1 MPRHRHLL
9 RATTGIL
16 VLAAVIAVP
25 ALLVA
30 VARWP
35 LPSRMPKWDRV
46 ATAIRQGDLPGV
58 VVIKSLA
65 CVLWIVWLQFVW
77 AIAWEF
83 VAQLRHPHDPPADH
97 AAPLVPRTVHRSVGR
112 LVAFVLAAGITITS
126 TPSAAFALRTGNVT
140 ASAPPPPPPAAATA
154 SVDPQ
159 TAANVW
165 VVCAGDTVWDIAE
178 LALGDGGRSGEI
190 LELNPTVQPRRLRVG
205 YHLTLPADAV
215 IPNDR
220 QPTSP
225 ALTDTA
231 PDAPSSPTKT
241 IVIDTTGYLPP
252 ETITIRTGDNLWN
265 LSETRLDA
273 ADGPTVTPSAGET
286 LAYLEGVI
294 DANVIPSGNPSLI
307 HPGEQYQFPAIG
319 TPPPPASEPQPAPSE
334 PEPTATGSDAPPT
347 PETIPVTTSNAPA
360 TTAPVRPSESSPGP
374 TTVVATPAGPVTTPT
389 SDATTDRSDSAPLL
403 AGIASATALAT
414 GLLLAHR
421 RRRQHAAR
429 RGAAALHRPLP
440 ARQRQVVDQLV
451 RAADVPLVR
460 WANHELATLMAGL
473 NPRAIEGAPLAV
485 EISTSHGIELLW
497 SSPNTGAPHPWEAAD
512 GGWTW
517 RLLYDPDHPVPHDP
531 EIAPIAGLVTVG
543 TRDGNQLLLNLEA
556 FGTVALTGDPAR
568 AENLARAVVLELAA
582 TQELGSAFCTVVG
595 VPVDGDEHFWRA
607 EHAEIETARQR
618 ISSQQASYRTL
629 IRESGM
635 PGAFHLRVGDPFDR
649 DVTVA
654 VLDSAA
660 TSMLDE
666 TEVEPN
672 LGVAVL
678 ALGPTPRD
686 CATISVDA
694 DGKATLQPLGLQF
707 DAAGVPLATAAAIA
721 VLLDEPES
729 PDTGAD
735 RLIDDDPNATPSGV
749 ADAETNPVPAD
760 DEPSDLDPVG
770 DEERDAKD
778 DDDAASSEPIHLVRV
793 LGAPTIDG
801 ISGLGRLELGII
813 TYLAC
818 SGRVATPE
826 QIIDAV
832 WSGKSIGQGTFSNR
846 LTRARNT
853 APGILLPRPHGTREV
868 ALADDVTTD
877 MHLLEA
883 AIGRAESASSGRAID
898 LLREGLAYVE
908 GVPFDDPSFD
918 WAHDRQHHSHASSLV
933 ETAALR
939 LVDLALEDGDIDT
952 ARVAY
957 RQGLRGLPLN
967 EPLYRA
973 RMRTEAAAGNP
984 DGVRDAYNELVRAL
998 ADLDDALGAYE
1009 PDDETR
1015 RLYERLTGHRELR
1028 PTA

>member
-1 MPRHRHLL
+1 MPRERHLL
-9 RATTGIL
+9 RVATGIL

-35 LPSRMPKWDRV
+35 LPSRMPNWDRV
-46 ATAIRQGDLPGV
+46 ATAIRQGDLPGA

-77 AIAWEF
+77 AITWEF
-83 VAQLRHPHDPPADH
+83 AAQIRYPHDPPADH

-126 TPSAAFALRTGNVT
+126 TPSTAFAMRTGSVA
-140 ASAPPPPPPAAATA
+140 ASAPPPHPPPAATA

-159 TAANVW
+159 TAATVW

-178 LALGDGGRSGEI
+178 QALGDGGRSGEI

-225 ALTDTA
+225 ALTDAA
-231 PDAPSSPTKT
+231 PDEPSSPTTT
-241 IVIDTTGYLPP
+241 IVIDTAGYLPP
-252 ETITIRTGDNLWN
+252 ETITIRTGDNLWS
-265 LSETRLDA
+265 LAEARLDA
-273 ADGPTVTPSAGET
+273 ADGTLTPSAAET
-286 LAYLEGVI
+286 ADYLDDVI
-294 DANVIPSGNPSLI
+294 DSNSFPSGDPSLI

-319 TPPPPASEPQPAPSE
+319 TPPPPVSEQVPAPSE
-334 PEPTATGSDAPPT
+334 PEPTATGIDPAPT
-347 PETIPVTTSNAPA
+347 PDPTPVATTNAPS
-360 TTAPVRPSESSPGP
+360 TTTPTRPSEPAPGP
-374 TTVVATPAGPVTTPT
+374 TTVVTTPARPATTPT
-389 SDATTDRSDSAPLL
+389 SSGSTDATDTAPLL
-403 AGIASATALAT
+403 AGIAGATALAT

-429 RGAAALHRPLP
+429 RGAAALRRPVP
-440 ARQRQVVDQLV
+440 ARQRQLVDQLV

-473 NPRAIEGAPLAV
+473 DPRAITGTPLAV

-497 SSPNTGAPHPWEAAD
+497 SDPNPGAPHPWEAAD

-517 RLLYDPDHPVPHDP
+517 RLLYDPDHPTQHDP

-607 EHAEIETARQR
+607 EHTDIETARQR
-618 ISSQQASYRTL
+618 ITSQQASYRTL
-629 IRESGM
+629 IRESGL

-654 VLDSAA
+654 VLDAAA

-678 ALGPTPRD
+678 ALGPVAGN
-686 CATISVDA
+686 CAAVSVDA

-721 VLLDEPES
+721 VLLDEPEN
-729 PDTGAD
+729 PVVGTDP
-735 RLIDDDPNATPSGV
+735 LIIDDPPATDSGD
-749 ADAETNPVPAD
+749 ADADEVPAPAQ
-760 DEPSDLDPVG
+760 DEPSVRDSVG
-770 DEERDAKD
+770 EDEPDTKD
-778 DDDAASSEPIHLVRV
+778 DDDAARADPTHLVRV
-793 LGAPTIDG
+793 LGAPSIDG
-801 ISGLGRLELGII
+801 VSGLGRLELGII

-818 SGRVATPE
+818 NGRIATPE

-832 WSGKSIGQGTFSNR
+832 WSGKTIGQGTFSNR

-883 AIGRAESASSGRAID
+883 AIRRAESASSGRAID
-898 LLREGLAYVE
+898 LLRDGLSYVD

-918 WAHDRQHHSHASSLV
+918 WAHDRQHHAHASTLI

-939 LVDLALEDGDIDT
+939 LIDLALEDGDIDT

-973 RMRTEAAAGNP
+973 RMRTEAAAANP
-984 DGVRDAYNELVRAL
+984 VGVREAYNELVRAL
-998 ADLDDALGAYE
+998 ADLDDALGAFE

-1015 RLYERLTGHRELR
+1015 RLHERLTGHRELR

>member
-9 RATTGIL
+9 RAATGIL

-35 LPSRMPKWDRV
+35 LPSRMPNWDRV
-46 ATAIRQGDLPGV
+46 AKAIRQGDLPGA

-77 AIAWEF
+77 AITWEF
-83 VAQLRHPHDPPADH
+83 AAQIRHPHDAPADH

-126 TPSAAFALRTGNVT
+126 TPSTAFALRTGNVT
-140 ASAPPPPPPAAATA
+140 ASAPPPPPPPAATA

-159 TAANVW
+159 TDARVW

-178 LALGDGGRSGEI
+178 QALGDGGRSGEI

-205 YHLTLPADAV
+205 YHLTLPADAA

-225 ALTDTA
+225 ALTDAA
-231 PDAPSSPTKT
+231 PDAPSSPTTT
-241 IVIDTTGYLPP
+241 IVIDTAGYLPP

-273 ADGPTVTPSAGET
+273 ADGPTLTPSAAET
-286 LAYLEGVI
+286 ADYLDDVI
-294 DANVIPSGNPSLI
+294 DSNSFPSGDPSLI

-319 TPPPPASEPQPAPSE
+319 TPPPASEPQLAPSE
-334 PEPTATGSDAPPT
+334 PEPTATGSAPAPT
-347 PETIPVTTSNAPA
+347 PEPIPATSTNAPS
-360 TTAPVRPSESSPGP
+360 TTAPGRPSEPSPGP
-374 TTVVATPAGPVTTPT
+374 TTAVTTPASPPTTPT
-389 SDATTDRSDSAPLL
+389 SGGSADNSDTAPLL
-403 AGIASATALAT
+403 AGVASATALAT

-429 RGAAALHRPLP
+429 RGASALRRPLP
-440 ARQRQVVDQLV
+440 AQQRQLVDQLV

-473 NPRAIEGAPLAV
+473 NPRAIIGTPLAV
-485 EISTSHGIELLW
+485 EISTSQGIELLW
-497 SSPNTGAPHPWEAAD
+497 SSPNNGAPHPWEAAD

-517 RLLYDPDHPVPHDP
+517 RLLYDPDHRIPHDP

-556 FGTVALTGDPAR
+556 LGTVALTGDPAR

-595 VPVDGDEHFWRA
+595 VSIDGDEHFWRA
-607 EHAEIETARQR
+607 EHTDIETARQR

-654 VLDSAA
+654 VLDAAA

-666 TEVEPN
+666 MVVEPN
-672 LGVAVL
+672 LGVGVL
-678 ALGPTPRD
+678 ALGPTQRD
-686 CATISVDA
+686 CATVSVDA

-721 VLLDEPES
+721 VLLDEPEN
-729 PDTGAD
+729 PVVGTDP
-735 RLIDDDPNATPSGV
+735 LIIDDPPASGSGLS
-749 ADAETNPVPAD
+749 DAEEVPAPAED
-760 DEPSDLDPVG
+760 KPSVLDSLGEDEPDSKDHDDPAQV
-770 DEERDAKD
+770 A
-778 DDDAASSEPIHLVRV
+778 PTHLVRV
-793 LGAPTIDG
+793 LGAPSIDG
-801 ISGLGRLELGII
+801 VSGLGRLELGII

-818 SGRVATPE
+818 NGRIATPE

-832 WSGKSIGQGTFSNR
+832 WSGKTIGQGTFSNR

-868 ALADDVTTD
+868 ALADGVTTD

-883 AIGRAESASSGRAID
+883 AIRRAEFASSGRAID
-898 LLREGLAYVE
+898 LLRDGLVHVD

-918 WAHDRQHHSHASSLV
+918 WAHDRQHHAHASSLI

-952 ARVAY
+952 ARFAY

-984 DGVRDAYNELVRAL
+984 DGVRDAYNELVRTL
-998 ADLDDALGAYE
+998 ADLDDALGAFE
-1009 PDDETR
+1009 PDDETT
-1015 RLYERLTGHRELR
+1015 RLYGQLVGRRKLR
-1028 PTA
+1028 STA

>member
-1 MPRHRHLL
+1 MPRHRHVL
-9 RATTGIL
+9 RAATGIL

-35 LPSRMPKWDRV
+35 LPSRIPNWDRV
-46 ATAIRQGDLPGV
+46 ATAIRQGDIPGA

-65 CVLWIVWLQFVW
+65 CVLWFIWLQFVW
-77 AIAWEF
+77 AITWEF
-83 VAQLRHPHDPPADH
+83 AAQIRHPHDPPADH

-112 LVAFVLAAGITITS
+112 LVAFVLAAGMTITS
-126 TPSAAFALRTGNVT
+126 TPSTAFALRTGTVA
-140 ASAPPPPPPAAATA
+140 ASAPPPPPSPAATA

-178 LALGDGGRSGEI
+178 QALGDGGRSSEI
-190 LELNPTVQPRRLRVG
+190 LELNPTVQPRRLRIG
-205 YHLTLPADAV
+205 YHLTLPADAA

-225 ALTDTA
+225 ALTDAAT
-231 PDAPSSPTKT
+231 DAPSSPTTT
-241 IVIDTTGYLPP
+241 IVVDTAGYLPS
-252 ETITIRTGDNLWN
+252 ETITIRTGDNLWS

-273 ADGPTVTPSAGET
+273 ADGPTLTPSAAET
-286 LAYLEGVI
+286 ADYLDDVI
-294 DANVIPSGNPSLI
+294 DSNSFPSGDPSLI

-319 TPPPPASEPQPAPSE
+319 TPPPASEPQLAPSE
-334 PEPTATGSDAPPT
+334 PEPTATGSAPAPT
-347 PETIPVTTSNAPA
+347 PDPIPVTTTNAPS
-360 TTAPVRPSESSPGP
+360 TTAPTRPSEPSPGP
-374 TTVVATPAGPVTTPT
+374 TTVVTTPA
-389 SDATTDRSDSAPLL
+389 SHATTSTSGGSTDNSDTAPLL

-429 RGAAALHRPLP
+429 RGAAALRRPVP
-440 ARQRQVVDQLV
+440 ARQRQLVDQLV

-473 NPRAIEGAPLAV
+473 DPRAITGTPLAV
-485 EISTSHGIELLW
+485 EMSTSHGIEVLW
-497 SSPNTGAPHPWEAAD
+497 SSPNAGAPHPWEAAD

-517 RLLYDPDHPVPHDP
+517 RLLYDPDHQIPHDP

-556 FGTVALTGDPAR
+556 LGTVALTGDPVR

-595 VPVDGDEHFWRA
+595 VPIDGDEHFWRA
-607 EHAEIETARQR
+607 EHTDIETARQR

-629 IRESGM
+629 IRESGL

-654 VLDSAA
+654 VLDAAA

-666 TEVEPN
+666 MVVEPN

-686 CATISVDA
+686 CATVSVDA
-694 DGKATLQPLGLQF
+694 GGKAKLQPLGLRF
-707 DAAGVPLATAAAIA
+707 DAAGVPLATAAAVD

-735 RLIDDDPNATPSGV
+735 PLIDDDPNATPSGV
-749 ADAETNPVPAD
+749 ADAETIPEPAE
-760 DEPSDLDPVG
+760 DESSDLDPVG
-770 DEERDAKD
+770 DDEPDAKD
-778 DDDAASSEPIHLVRV
+778 YDDAASTEPIHLVRV

-818 SGRVATPE
+818 NGRVATPE

-832 WSGKSIGQGTFSNR
+832 WSGKTIGQGTFSNR

-883 AIGRAESASSGRAID
+883 AIRRAESASSGRAID

-918 WAHDRQHHSHASSLV
+918 WAHDRQHHAHASTLI

-939 LVDLALEDGDIDT
+939 LTDLALEDGDIDT

-973 RMRTEAAAGNP
+973 RMRTEAAAANP
-984 DGVRDAYNELVRAL
+984 EGVRAAYDELVRSL
-998 ADLDDALGAYE
+998 ADLDDALGEYE
-1009 PDDETR
+1009 PDDETT
-1015 RLYERLTGHRELR
+1015 RLYEQLVGRRALR
-1028 PTA
+1028 STA

>member
-9 RATTGIL
+9 RVATGML

-35 LPSRMPKWDRV
+35 LPGRMPNWERV
-46 ATAIRQGDLPGV
+46 ATAIRQGDLPGS

-77 AIAWEF
+77 AITWEF
-83 VAQLRHPHDPPADH
+83 AAQIRHPHDPPADH
-97 AAPLVPRTVHRSVGR
+97 TAPLVPRTVHRSVGR

-126 TPSAAFALRTGNVT
+126 TPSTAFASRTGNVT
-140 ASAPPPPPPAAATA
+140 ASAPPPPPPPAATA

-159 TAANVW
+159 TDARVW
-165 VVCAGDTVWDIAE
+165 VVFAGDTVWDIAE
-178 LALGDGGRSGEI
+178 QALGDGGRSGEI

-205 YHLTLPADAV
+205 YHLTLPGDAA

-220 QPTSP
+220 QPTAP
-225 ALTDTA
+225 APTDAAT
-231 PDAPSSPTKT
+231 DAPSSPTTT
-241 IVIDTTGYLPP
+241 IVIDTAGYLPP
-252 ETITIRTGDNLWN
+252 ETITIRTGDNLWS

-273 ADGPTVTPSAGET
+273 ADGPTLTPSAAET
-286 LAYLEGVI
+286 ADYLDDVI
-294 DANVIPSGNPSLI
+294 DSNSFPSGDPSLI
-307 HPGEQYQFPAIG
+307 HPGERYQFPAIG
-319 TPPPPASEPQPAPSE
+319 TPPPASEPQAAPSE
-334 PEPTATGSDAPPT
+334 PEPTATGSVPAPT
-347 PETIPVTTSNAPA
+347 PDPIPVTTTNAPSTTAPTRPSELSPEPTTIVTTPASPA
-360 TTAPVRPSESSPGP
+360 TTS
-374 TTVVATPAGPVTTPT
+374 T
-389 SDATTDRSDSAPLL
+389 SGGSTGDSDTAPLL

-429 RGAAALHRPLP
+429 RGAAALRRPLR
-440 ARQRQVVDQLV
+440 AQQRQLVDQLV

-473 NPRAIEGAPLAV
+473 NPRAIMGTPLAV

-531 EIAPIAGLVTVG
+531 EIAPIAGLVTIG
-543 TRDGNQLLLNLEA
+543 SRDGNQLLLNLEA

-568 AENLARAVVLELAA
+568 ADNLARAVVLELAT
-582 TQELGSAFCTVVG
+582 TQELGSACCTVVG
-595 VPVDGDEHFWRA
+595 LAVDGDEHFWRA
-607 EHAEIETARQR
+607 EHADIETVRQR
-618 ISSQQASYRTL
+618 ISSQQASYRKL

-666 TEVEPN
+666 MEVEPN

-678 ALGPTPRD
+678 ALGSLPRD
-686 CATISVDA
+686 CATVSVDA

-729 PDTGAD
+729 PDTGPD

-749 ADAETNPVPAD
+749 ADAETDPVPAE

-770 DEERDAKD
+770 DDEPEAKD
-778 DDDAASSEPIHLVRV
+778 DDDAALTEPIHLVRV

-898 LLREGLAYVE
+898 LLRKGLAYVE

-918 WAHDRQHHSHASSLV
+918 WAHDRQHHAHASTLI

-939 LVDLALEDGDIDT
+939 LIDLALEDGDIDT

-973 RMRTEAAAGNP
+973 RMRTEAAAANP
-984 DGVRDAYNELVRAL
+984 VGVREAYNDLVRAL